1 MQRTCQENCHLQES
15 ISDPAAREDPH
26 LRAVL
31 RGLAGHAVPGE
42 GEDCQEVRVQPPG
55 GVCRPHHPLSGGRQR
70 LRGRAASTSSSP
82 WERVTHL
89 PALESV
95 ARRKLLPVKLSGC
108 SLLSCL
114 LASGEEHWLLD
125 TSQDEVY
132 WPCSHSRAIPSFPSQ
147 LEWKIGLAWAN
158 TRGSLN
164 SPS

>member
-114 LASGEEHWLLD
+114 LASGGVRAYQKAIGRKLGNTGTMVFPGGPSGKEPAC
-125 TSQDEVY
+125 
-132 WPCSHSRAIPSFPSQ
+132 PCKRHM
-147 LEWKIGLAWAN
+147 
-158 TRGSLN
+158 
-164 SPS
+164 